1 MIDEFEVGQLYSN
14 QEVYSS
20 LGVGNAGGVRV
31 KVGLG
36 GMVERLVVMTSDPDA
51 RQRSENPYHD
61 RLENDILIYTG
72 AGKTGEQSISG
83 PNARIAQQL
92 DHDFPIYGFLLLA
105 SRRNKTIGQKRWKFL
120 GLLEYLR
127 YYPERQMDSK
137 GSMRSAWVF
146 ELRTCP
152 DPMRV
157 VVESDGLVMKEI
169 LADRRKEITVEDR
182 EVMSAASEP
191 AGENNRQLVE
201 SIRRKLLAYSPEQFE
216 HVIKDLLIQTGFER
230 VDVTK
235 YSQDGGIDV
244 NARPGRVSWP
254 LGHLLVQIQAKR
266 WLHTVG
272 RKEVAE
278 LRGSLSPHAVGC
290 IVTTSHFS
298 RAAITESTD
307 SGKVPINLIDGY
319 QLGDLV
325 NLLKLPLR

>member
-14 QEVYSS
+14 QEVYAS
-20 LGVGNAGGVRV
+20 LGVGNAGGVRA
-31 KVGLG
+31 KVGPG
-36 GMVERLVVMTSDPDA
+36 GTVERLVVLTSVPTA
-51 RQRSENPYHD
+51 HYRNENPYHD

-83 PNARIAQQL
+83 PNARITQQL
-92 DHDFPIYGFLLLA
+92 DHDFPIYGFLLLG
-105 SRRNKTIGQKRWKFL
+105 SRRDPKFGQKRWKFL

-137 GSMRSAWVF
+137 GSMRRAWVF

-152 DPMRV
+152 NPIRV
-157 VVESDGLVMKEI
+157 MVKNDGLVMKEI
-169 LADRRKEITVEDR
+169 LADRRKEITIEDR
-182 EVMSAASEP
+182 EVMNSTPEP
-191 AGENNRQLVE
+191 ETENNNQLVE
-201 SIRRKLLAYSPEQFE
+201 SIRRKLLAYTPEQFE
-216 HVIKDLLIQTGFER
+216 HVIKDLLIETGFER
-230 VDVTK
+230 VEVTK

-254 LGHLLVQIQAKR
+254 LCHLLVQVQAKR

-278 LRGSLSPHAVGC
+278 LRGSLAPHAVGC
-290 IVTTSHFS
+290 IMTTSHFS

-307 SGKVPINLIDGY
+307 LGKIPINLIDGY

-325 NLLKLPLR
+325 NFLKLTLR